1 MDSPG
6 DTENDKY
13 LEELSYKGYLFS
25 KMLIYVI
32 DEKKQ
37 LDADAIR
44 KNEKLKLLVNLRLN
58 YKIPLLILLTQ
69 SDNYCDI
76 LRKSPDN
83 KNNWK
88 IISEK
93 KLYNNKTVLLEYIN
107 GLIEKEENKM
117 KENHIIHAVLIEP
130 NKVDITKEEKERII
144 NNFTPIMN
152 KIYDNA
158 NEEEKLDIIKS
169 FTNTIE
175 SREAEIHEF
184 LDNKIK
190 ISRPKHLI
198 EIIKNELPNQY
209 HIALNQI
216 E

>member
-1 MDSPG
+1 
-6 DTENDKY
+6 
-13 LEELSYKGYLFS
+13 
-25 KMLIYVI
+25 
-32 DEKKQ
+32 
-37 LDADAIR
+37 
-44 KNEKLKLLVNLRLN
+44 
-58 YKIPLLILLTQ
+58 
-69 SDNYCDI
+69 
-76 LRKSPDN
+76 
-83 KNNWK
+83 
-88 IISEK
+88 
-93 KLYNNKTVLLEYIN
+93 
-107 GLIEKEENKM
+107 M

>member
-1 MDSPG
+1 MDSHG

-88 IISEK
+88 IIS
-93 KLYNNKTVLLEYIN
+93 
-107 GLIEKEENKM
+107 
-117 KENHIIHAVLIEP
+117 
-130 NKVDITKEEKERII
+130 
-144 NNFTPIMN
+144 
-152 KIYDNA
+152 
-158 NEEEKLDIIKS
+158 
-169 FTNTIE
+169 
-175 SREAEIHEF
+175 
-184 LDNKIK
+184 
-190 ISRPKHLI
+190 
-198 EIIKNELPNQY
+198 
-209 HIALNQI
+209 
-216 E
+216 

>member
-13 LEELSYKGYLFS
+13 LEKFSYKGYLFS